1 MAASPA
7 HMKAFSSSEK
17 QSCARVHEGWRR
29 QTNLSELCAAESQRM
44 QRWEKSM
51 LLSLAWLPITLAG
64 RSWAEE
70 SLGGKQLSQQEFKI
84 SKGPNQR
91 PNQTFPHAHLESVKN
106 I

>member
-84 SKGPNQR
+84 SQG
-91 PNQTFPHAHLESVKN
+91 QTRGQTKHSPMRTLRA
-106 I
+106 